1 MVQNPP
7 PIRFGDLLRRSPDE
21 LTTRELAQALRISVT
36 TVGDSIRLRAGRL
49 PVTTSQARVL
59 SQLSAGDSLSITTLA
74 RSQELAVSS
83 MTESV
88 TRLVEAG
95 LVRKEQSPDDRR
107 ESKVTITKEGRR
119 RLHRALEARTADLV
133 GRLDLLDEDERRN
146 LAAALPALWRLAD
159 LDPEIWPRVR
169 EKASPPRRRVRR
181 PTAPGNGGSRADVG
195 KGDL

>member
-21 LTTRELAQALRISVT
+21 LTTRELAQALRIPVT
-36 TVGDSIRLRAGRL
+36 TVGDSLRLRAGRL

-107 ESKVTITKEGRR
+107 ESKVTITKEGRH
-119 RLHRALEARTADLV
+119 RLHRALEARTADLA
-133 GRLDLLDEDERRN
+133 GRLDLLDEDQRRN

-169 EKASPPRRRVRR
+169 EKASPPRRRR
-181 PTAPGNGGSRADVG
+181 PTASGNGGSRADVG
-195 KGDL
+195 KGDS